1 MIYGSIHCLNYKNNE
16 LFVSGSGMN
25 SGDFFLPYGLL
36 RQAFLQKGVELNTP
50 DINAGKKVSFEL
62 HINAQTRRPQT
73 RAYVYLFENP
83 LIRPLNRNVDIL
95 NHYDRWFSWDDELWN
110 DPRFVKLFYP
120 NKLDTHVWAE
130 FNHRPQ
136 FLVLVARNK
145 DLNIIDPRNLVPLRQ
160 EIIRWYETHASGDF
174 YLYGRGWDRPFA
186 ISGRWGKLCGQLQK
200 ITSLIPL
207 FHKPLKTWRGTVK
220 NKIHLLHEA
229 KFCIAHENCRDL
241 PGYITEKIFH
251 CFRAGCVPIYIG
263 PREIHEI
270 IPPECF
276 IDGRE
281 FKTPQEMDTFLRSID
296 KDTYQKYQD
305 AIRRFLLS
313 NQAKPFSEDYFVE
326 KIVNT
331 ILSDLPQK

>member
-1 MIYGSIHCLNYKNNE
+1 M
-16 LFVSGSGMN
+16 
-25 SGDFFLPYGLL
+25 
-36 RQAFLQKGVELNTP
+36 
-50 DINAGKKVSFEL
+50 
-62 HINAQTRRPQT
+62 
-73 RAYVYLFENP
+73 
-83 LIRPLNRNVDIL
+83 
-95 NHYDRWFSWDDELWN
+95 
-110 DPRFVKLFYP
+110 
-120 NKLDTHVWAE
+120 
-130 FNHRPQ
+130 
-136 FLVLVARNK
+136 
-145 DLNIIDPRNLVPLRQ
+145 
-160 EIIRWYETHASGDF
+160 
-174 YLYGRGWDRPFA
+174 
-186 ISGRWGKLCGQLQK
+186 
-200 ITSLIPL
+200 
-207 FHKPLKTWRGTVK
+207 K

-241 PGYITEKIFH
+241 HGYITEKIFH